1 MNSLCSLLFRA
12 LVQVSCATI
21 CVYITYAKEGPALV
35 PIARN
40 LAWNDFITQIKFL
53 PLDSPQDSIDKEM
66 LVIQRFLKEHE
77 TETNVGV
84 YDLAVLRAID
94 HVRSR
99 LHKADKDLETLRNEL
114 SYKEEQARLG
124 RQAVRFAAIVHCSKC
139 QQPIVSAEGFGFV
152 YFKIPGKE
160 GYHLFH
166 CRVRAGHCWEAYLKG
181 GRPA

>member
-1 MNSLCSLLFRA
+1 MNTLRSLLFRT
-12 LVQVSCATI
+12 LVPVSFATI
-21 CVYITYAKEGPALV
+21 CVYLIYAKEGPALV

-53 PLDSPQDSIDKEM
+53 PQDSPQDSIDKEM

-94 HVRSR
+94 HVRAR

-124 RQAVRFAAIVHCSKC
+124 R
-139 QQPIVSAEGFGFV
+139 
-152 YFKIPGKE
+152 
-160 GYHLFH
+160 
-166 CRVRAGHCWEAYLKG
+166 
-181 GRPA
+181 

>member
-1 MNSLCSLLFRA
+1 MNALRRLLFRT
-12 LVQVSCATI
+12 LVPVSFVPI
-21 CVYITYAKEGPALV
+21 CVYLTYAKEGQALV

-53 PLDSPQDSIDKEM
+53 PQDSPQDSIDKEM

-84 YDLAVLRAID
+84 YDLAVFRAID
-94 HVRSR
+94 QVRAR

-124 RQAVRFAAIVHCSKC
+124 R
-139 QQPIVSAEGFGFV
+139 
-152 YFKIPGKE
+152 
-160 GYHLFH
+160 
-166 CRVRAGHCWEAYLKG
+166 
-181 GRPA
+181 

>member
-1 MNSLCSLLFRA
+1 MPSTLASK
-12 LVQVSCATI
+12 
-21 CVYITYAKEGPALV
+21 TYAKEGPALL

-94 HVRSR
+94 QVRAR
-99 LHKADKDLETLRNEL
+99 HKADKDLETLRNEL
-114 SYKEEQARLG
+114 SYKEEQEKFG
-124 RQAVRFAAIVHCSKC
+124 R
-139 QQPIVSAEGFGFV
+139 
-152 YFKIPGKE
+152 
-160 GYHLFH
+160 
-166 CRVRAGHCWEAYLKG
+166 
-181 GRPA
+181 

>member
-1 MNSLCSLLFRA
+1 MNTLRSLLFRT
-12 LVQVSCATI
+12 LVPVSFATI
-21 CVYITYAKEGPALV
+21 CVYLTYAKEGPALV

-53 PLDSPQDSIDKEM
+53 PLDSPQDSIDKEI
-66 LVIQRFLKEHE
+66 LVIQRFLKGHE

-94 HVRSR
+94 QVRAR

-124 RQAVRFAAIVHCSKC
+124 R
-139 QQPIVSAEGFGFV
+139 
-152 YFKIPGKE
+152 
-160 GYHLFH
+160 
-166 CRVRAGHCWEAYLKG
+166 
-181 GRPA
+181 